1 MTEWFSDSSYGFGL
15 AFKTDFMNQIMW
27 STWYGGSLEIA
38 DLENNMDLGDGV
50 EIDLTT
56 GLPPILMPSDDPDWD
71 GTLGFGDIYVD
82 AGLEMAE
89 GISIE
94 VSLYLS
100 GMVDFNLVFDNQQ
113 NQLSLVPKETADVW
127 IEVVEISNPELQT
140 ELSEL
145 LQEIFASVFPELLTP
160 ILASIPLPEFDV
172 GGLAGLPAS
181 EIWKLNQGVVEKT
194 AGQIRFTGSLQ

>member
-1 MTEWFSDSSYGFGL
+1 
-15 AFKTDFMNQIMW
+15 MNQIMW

-89 GISIE
+89 GISTE

-113 NQLSLVPKETADVW
+113 NQLSLVPKETAHVW
-127 IEVVEISNPELQT
+127 IEVVEISNPRLPT

-145 LQEIFASVFPELLTP
+145 LQEIFASVFSRT
-160 ILASIPLPEFDV
+160 AHAYFGVDTSARV
-172 GGLAGLPAS
+172 RRGGLAGLPAS